1 MLFSK
6 AHNNSKT
13 RGVNVRFY
21 PPTMLLLFILAIFL
35 LLFFFIL
42 LQLHIIT
49 FAFEKLGFGV
59 FTVFIILMGSLIGSL
74 INIPIKE
81 IPNEITAEQTVSFY
95 GIRYRIPH
103 YQPNYTQLS
112 INIGGALIPS
122 FVSVYLW
129 MSGDNLVI
137 PIIATAIVAII
148 VNRVAKP
155 VAGLGIA
162 TPLFIPPLAALLV
175 AFILASGD
183 APRVAYISGTMG
195 TLIGVYLLNI
205 NKIKDLGA
213 PVASIGG
220 AGTFD
225 GIFITGILAVL
236 FA

>member
-1 MLFSK
+1 
-6 AHNNSKT
+6 
-13 RGVNVRFY
+13 
-21 PPTMLLLFILAIFL
+21 MLLLFILAIFL

-42 LQLHIIT
+42 LQLHILT
-49 FAFEKLGFGV
+49 FAFEKLGFSAFAV
-59 FTVFIILMGSLIGSL
+59 FLILMGSLVGSV

-81 IPNEITAEQTVSFY
+81 IPNETTFKESVSFY
-95 GIRYRIPH
+95 GIRYRIPR
-103 YQPNYTQLS
+103 YQSNSTQLS
-112 INIGGALIPS
+112 INVGGALIPS

-129 MSGDNLVI
+129 MNGGNLVT
-137 PIIATAIVAII
+137 PIIATAIVAFI
-148 VNRVAKP
+148 VNRVARP
-155 VAGLGIA
+155 VPGLGIA

-183 APRVAYISGTMG
+183 APRIAYISGTMG
-195 TLIGVYLLNI
+195 TLLGADLLNL

-225 GIFITGILAVL
+225 GIFITGIIAVL